1 MYWKT
6 IKIILIQYDSIA
18 IILLVQKTVVWFL
31 IKNKKLKIKR
41 SLSFIIKIL
50 YLKIKFSTFLK

>member
-18 IILLVQKTVVWFL
+18 IILQVQKTVVWFL

-41 SLSFIIKIL
+41 SFSFIIKIL
-50 YLKIKFSTFLK
+50 CLKIKFSTFLK